1 MGHVQPGENVKS
13 PKKVWGFLRGG
24 FALSFF
30 LGVHKE
36 RKHKPKQQA
45 PGTAGRGW
53 QEACGDAGNEGG
65 GALAGTKC
73 GRWE

>member
-1 MGHVQPGENVKS
+1 M
-13 PKKVWGFLRGG
+13 
-24 FALSFF
+24 
-30 LGVHKE
+30 E

-65 GALAGTKC
+65 GALAGAKC